1 MMAMAVVLVTVL
13 LLPCTIQSSRMKNMK
28 NALSRLFSI
37 SMCCT
42 RYTAVACNYISG
54 DVIANFRSATRMYRT
69 YVTRFGWWIMKR
81 MRTREDTRALIPV
94 HNNYTNT
101 WYRRISIYSISDQT
115 HTHRRRRTRHDIDM
129 MYSHFNLHTHATQWM
144 NLAPLSDSDR
154 RKNLRHDDEYSKM
167 GIRRQSHPSTREQWC
182 AIN

>member
-1 MMAMAVVLVTVL
+1 MMVTVLL
-13 LLPCTIQSSRMKNMK
+13 LLPCTIQSMRTKNMK
-28 NALSRLFSI
+28 NASSRLFSI

-101 WYRRISIYSISDQT
+101 WHKRISIYSISGHTAHT
-115 HTHRRRRTRHDIDM
+115 HTHIVVVVVIVHDTISTCTRT
-129 MYSHFNLHTHATQWM
+129 
-144 NLAPLSDSDR
+144 
-154 RKNLRHDDEYSKM
+154 
-167 GIRRQSHPSTREQWC
+167 STRTHTSRNEWISHRWATPTDAKTCVTTTNIVKWESEDNHIHQRES
-182 AIN
+182 NDVL